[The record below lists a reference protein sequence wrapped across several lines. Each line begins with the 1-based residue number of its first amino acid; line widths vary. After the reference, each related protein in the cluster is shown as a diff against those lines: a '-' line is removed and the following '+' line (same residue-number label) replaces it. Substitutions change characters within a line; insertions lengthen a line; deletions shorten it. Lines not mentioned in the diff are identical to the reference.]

1 MVRPLT
7 TIALVMA
14 SYSEGYNQNSVMMK
28 LASSILSGGK
38 YLLDPELR
46 AEKVCDKWLFFDSV
60 LLCCKIKYAD
70 EVAVSVDNN
79 ELCSKLNV
87 KAKGQLI
94 YIPVLKLG

>member
-46 AEKVCDKWLFFDSV
+46 AEKVCDVWRFFDSYSIGREI
-60 LLCCKIKYAD
+60 LCAQM
-70 EVAVSVDNN
+70 N
-79 ELCSKLNV
+79 L
-87 KAKGQLI
+87 
-94 YIPVLKLG
+94 LKLWITTIY